1 MQISITVVHPKL
13 TIGRIADLAAVSA
26 NAVRY
31 YERAGLMPVP
41 AKSSNGYRLYGVDAV
56 EQLRFIKQAQRS
68 GFTLAEILEL
78 LRLRTEV
85 AACCGDVRGKVIEK
99 KLSLE
104 SRIRELREM
113 SKALDQLLDQ
123 CSDAMAPV
131 QDCTILNSLTNVSK
145 RSR

>member
-1 MQISITVVHPKL
+1 M
-13 TIGRIADLAAVSA
+13 
-26 NAVRY
+26 
-31 YERAGLMPVP
+31 
-41 AKSSNGYRLYGVDAV
+41 

-78 LRLRTEV
+78 LRLRAEV